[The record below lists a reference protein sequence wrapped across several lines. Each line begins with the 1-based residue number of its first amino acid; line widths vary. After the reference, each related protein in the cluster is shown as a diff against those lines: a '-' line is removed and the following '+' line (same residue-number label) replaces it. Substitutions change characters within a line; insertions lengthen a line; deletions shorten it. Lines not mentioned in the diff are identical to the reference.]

1 MDNITIIAEAEYAGL
16 RLDKFLSV
24 TIADLTRVRLQAL
37 IMEGC
42 VFKAGAALQ
51 NCSYKVKTGDCFAVA
66 IPQLAETHIMAEDI
80 PLDIIYEDEH
90 LLVINKPARMVVHPA
105 VGAHSGTLVN
115 ALLHHCAGSLSGIG
129 GVMRPGIVHRL
140 DKDTSGLIMVAKH
153 DLAHQGLAEQLQS
166 RRLKRTYHAFVWGV
180 MKPMEGMINAP
191 IARSPYDRKKMAI
204 VEGGKQAITQ
214 YQTLHKFYAGG
225 VGVVKSIFASLV
237 ECNLQ
242 TGRTHQIRVHL
253 SSGNVGSAKCGLI
266 GDGIYGAATSKR
278 LAGLKSH
285 LSDDVYEFLA
295 GFKRQ
300 ALHATAIRFIHPIT
314 AEMMEFNS
322 PYPTDLINLNNH
334 LMHPN
339 ESNNSA

>member
-1 MDNITIIAEAEYAGL
+1 MDNISVTATDSDVGL
-16 RLDKFLSV
+16 RLDKFLS
-24 TIADLTRVRLQAL
+24 TSIADLTRVRLQAL

-42 VFKAGAALQ
+42 VCKNGLILQ
-51 NCSYKVKTGDCFAVA
+51 NCSYKVRLGDVFSVIVPA
-66 IPQLAETHIMAEDI
+66 LAETHIGAEDL
-80 PLDIIYEDEH
+80 PLNIIYEDEH
-90 LLVINKPARMVVHPA
+90 LLVINKAAGMVVHPA
-105 VGAHSGTLVN
+105 VGAHSGTMVN

-153 DLAHQGLAEQLQS
+153 DLAHQGLVQQLQS
-166 RRLKRTYHAFVWGV
+166 RRLKRTYHAFVWGM
-180 MKPMEGMINAP
+180 MKPLDGIIDAP

-204 VEGGKQAITQ
+204 VEGGKQAITK
-214 YQTLHKFYAGG
+214 YSTITKFYAGG

-253 SSGNVGSAKCGLI
+253 TSGKCGLI
-266 GDGIYGAATSKR
+266 GDGIYGPATSKR

-285 LSDDVYEFLA
+285 LNDETYDFLA

-314 AEMMEFNS
+314 GEDMDFTCD
-322 PYPTDLINLNNH
+322 YPDDLIELEKQ
-334 LMHPN
+334 LRKDFI
-339 ESNNSA
+339 

>member
-1 MDNITIIAEAEYAGL
+1 MDKINVIASDADVGL
-16 RLDKFLSV
+16 RLDKFLSNH
-24 TIADLTRVRLQAL
+24 ISDLTRVRLQAL
-37 IMEGC
+37 ITEGSVC
-42 VFKAGAALQ
+42 KNGVVLQ
-51 NCSYKVKTGDCFAVA
+51 NCSYKVRLGENFTVSV
-66 IPQLAETHIMAEDI
+66 PELVETHILAENI

-90 LLVINKPARMVVHPA
+90 LLVINKAAGMVVHPA

-166 RRLKRTYHAFVWGV
+166 RKLKRTYHAFVWGI
-180 MKPMEGMINAP
+180 MKPLDGLIDAP

-204 VEGGKQAITQ
+204 VQGGKQAITE
-214 YQTLHKFYAGG
+214 YHTLQKYYAGG

-253 SSGNVGSAKCGLI
+253 SEGNVGSSKCGLI
-266 GDGIYGAATSKR
+266 GDTIYGTATSKR

-285 LSDDVYEFLA
+285 LNDDVYEFLA

-300 ALHATAIRFIHPIT
+300 ALHATSIRFIHPISGE
-314 AEMMEFNS
+314 AMEFS
-322 PYPTDLINLNNH
+322 CDYPDDLVALHNH
-334 LMHPN
+334 LA
-339 ESNNSA
+339 SS